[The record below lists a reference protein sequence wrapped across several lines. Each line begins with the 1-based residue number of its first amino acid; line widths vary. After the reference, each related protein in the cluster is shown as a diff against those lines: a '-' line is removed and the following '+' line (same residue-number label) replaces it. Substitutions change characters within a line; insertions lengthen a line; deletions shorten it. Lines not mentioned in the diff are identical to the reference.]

1 MKPEACKTVPTHLQH
16 QLYITKCGMSSIRF
30 QWMHQAYPSAT
41 SRYTKPTHQLPADTP
56 GLPISYQQTH
66 QAHPSATSGPSRPTH
81 QLPAGT
87 PGLPV
92 AVILSLTGFIFG
104 NLQSSMQL
112 LDADFLVCQLL
123 PVLQQVLL
131 EAVDLMPLAG
141 QLSTG
146 IGRRLLIVLASVP
159 GFMQCT
165 LSFLQSLQV

>member
-1 MKPEACKTVPTHLQH
+1 M
-16 QLYITKCGMSSIRF
+16 
-30 QWMHQAYPSAT
+30 
-41 SRYTKPTHQLPADTP
+41 
-56 GLPISYQQTH
+56 
-66 QAHPSATSGPSRPTH
+66 
-81 QLPAGT
+81 
-87 PGLPV
+87 